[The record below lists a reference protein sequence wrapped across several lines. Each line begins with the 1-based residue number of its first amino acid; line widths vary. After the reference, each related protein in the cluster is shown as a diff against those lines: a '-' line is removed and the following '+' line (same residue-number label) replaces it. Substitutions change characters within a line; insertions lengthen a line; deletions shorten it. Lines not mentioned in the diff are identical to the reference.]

1 MKKLARQE
9 KIKRGKVQRLR
20 ALVSVIA
27 FLLCAGCNRPQN
39 SRDIAGTDPA
49 PRTVSTAAPEAQSDT
64 SGKRLHHTGSTHDSR
79 PASSPE
85 STASAEAASQT
96 ADSGARK
103 HEPGPY
109 ASAKYESEEYEL
121 EERLQSMTL
130 EEKVAQLFIILP
142 ESLVES
148 TGPVTAAGELTR
160 NAFQDIPV
168 GGFIYLGSNL
178 ESAGQ
183 VKTML
188 SHIQDISRERLNLPA
203 FLSVDEEGGRVAR
216 IGGSGRFD
224 VPVIGSMSE
233 IGESGDKDRAYRTG
247 AEIGAY
253 LSALGFNLDF
263 APIAD
268 VLSNPD
274 NTVVKGRS
282 FGSDPENVSA
292 LALSLANGL
301 HDQGVLSVYKHFP
314 GHGATAGDTHNGYAF
329 TEKTIE
335 ELQSCELIPFRDG
348 IRAGIPCIMVGHF
361 SLPQV
366 TGDNLPASLSP
377 AVITGLLREEMGFDG
392 IVITDAL
399 NMGAIAQQY
408 SSAEAAILAL
418 KAGNDI
424 LLMPADFKSAY
435 QGVLDAVARGELTT
449 ERIDESVRRILRIKL
464 NFPFYFRQ

>member
-1 MKKLARQE
+1 MKKLAGQE

-20 ALVSVIA
+20 ALVSVTA
-27 FLLCAGCNRPQN
+27 FLLCVGCNRPQN
-39 SRDIAGTDPA
+39 NRAAAETDPA
-49 PRTVSTAAPEAQSDT
+49 SGTVSAAAAETQSGT
-64 SGKRLHHTGSTHDSR
+64 SGKVLHRAGSAHDGHPS
-79 PASSPE
+79 SSPE
-85 STASAEAASQT
+85 ATASAEAASQT

-103 HEPGPY
+103 HEPEPY

-130 EEKVAQLFIILP
+130 EEKAAQLFIILP

-160 NAFQDIPV
+160 NAFQNIPV

-178 ESAGQ
+178 ESAEQ
-183 VKTML
+183 VKAML
-188 SHIQDISRERLNLPA
+188 SHVQDISMERLNLPA

-292 LALSLANGL
+292 LALSVANGL

-314 GHGATAGDTHNGYAF
+314 GHGATAGDTHDGYAF

-348 IRAGIPCIMVGHF
+348 IRAGIPFIMVGHF

-366 TGDNLPASLSP
+366 TGDSLPASLSP

-464 NFPFYFRQ
+464 AG

>member
-1 MKKLARQE
+1 M
-9 KIKRGKVQRLR
+9 
-20 ALVSVIA
+20 
-27 FLLCAGCNRPQN
+27 
-39 SRDIAGTDPA
+39 
-49 PRTVSTAAPEAQSDT
+49 
-64 SGKRLHHTGSTHDSR
+64 
-79 PASSPE
+79 
-85 STASAEAASQT
+85 
-96 ADSGARK
+96 
-103 HEPGPY
+103 
-109 ASAKYESEEYEL
+109 
-121 EERLQSMTL
+121 
-130 EEKVAQLFIILP
+130 
-142 ESLVES
+142 
-148 TGPVTAAGELTR
+148 
-160 NAFQDIPV
+160 
-168 GGFIYLGSNL
+168 
-178 ESAGQ
+178 
-183 VKTML
+183 
-188 SHIQDISRERLNLPA
+188 ERLNLPA

-292 LALSLANGL
+292 LALSVANGL

-314 GHGATAGDTHNGYAF
+314 GHGATAGDTHDGYAF

-348 IRAGIPCIMVGHF
+348 IRAGIPFIMVGHF

-366 TGDNLPASLSP
+366 TGNSLPASLSP

-464 NFPFYFRQ
+464 AG